1 MEYLEKVLF
10 LQQCCKNKTPMIIT
24 KQSDNVGALASGLCL
39 IHCLATPF
47 IFVAQTCSASC
58 CADAP
63 LWWSMIDYLFI
74 VISFF
79 AVMDSAKKTSKNWMT
94 YGLWTSWGLLV
105 LFTLLE
111 RMQWFPMP
119 KAIIYIPALTLIV
132 LHLWNRKHCT
142 CAEDKCCV
150 ETA

>member
-1 MEYLEKVLF
+1 
-10 LQQCCKNKTPMIIT
+10 MIIT

-47 IFVAQTCSASC
+47 IFVAQSCSASC

-63 LWWSMIDYLFI
+63 LWWSFIDYFFI

-94 YGLWTSWGLLV
+94 YGLWTSWTLLV
-105 LFTLLE
+105 LFTLSE
-111 RMQWFPMP
+111 RMSWFPLP
-119 KAIIYIPALTLIV
+119 KTVIYIPAMTLIV
-132 LHLWNRKHCT
+132 LHLWNRKYCT
-142 CAEDKCCV
+142 CKDTKCCL
-150 ETA
+150 EEA